1 MVIFLI
7 VCKWRIIICIF
18 KDLVLIK
25 LRKSSYEKGFPIS
38 FLYFIPFFLFFLQ
51 RIADDF
57 ISWINNLVIIF

>member
-1 MVIFLI
+1 MKYQLGKGKRIIVMVIFLI

-38 FLYFIPFFLFFLQ
+38 FLYFIPFFLFFC
-51 RIADDF
+51 RE
-57 ISWINNLVIIF
+57 

>member
-38 FLYFIPFFLFFLQ
+38 FLYFIPFFLFFC
-51 RIADDF
+51 RE
-57 ISWINNLVIIF
+57 